1 MDNERQRRFAWIY
14 TTGAFVLVLVT
25 IFAVAFAV
33 QEHNARVLAEELT
46 ETASELQDTGA
57 RIANIR
63 DAEMKNM
70 DDYIRAFSEIGL
82 LLVTYDRHLQKIT
95 NLYNEARER
104 EKRLLR
110 VERLY
115 RKPHLTNWESMS
127 EILDI
132 TRALSNVMRE
142 ETSIVQNMAQLPE
155 SERMHFWHEHYLP
168 LEAQEK
174 GLRAKLLI
182 VGQRMSPA
190 QQ

>member
-1 MDNERQRRFAWIY
+1 MDNERQHKLSWIY
-14 TTGAFVLVLVT
+14 AAGAVVLVLVT
-25 IFAVAFAV
+25 VFAVAFAV
-33 QEHNARVLAEELT
+33 QEHNDRVLSEELT

-70 DDYIRAFSEIGL
+70 DDYIRAFSEIGPL
-82 LLVTYDRHLQKIT
+82 LDTYDRHLQKIT

-132 TRALSNVMRE
+132 TRALSKVMRE

-155 SERMHFWHEHYLP
+155 SERMQFWHEHYLP

-190 QQ
+190 EQ

>member
-1 MDNERQRRFAWIY
+1 MDNERPRKFTWIY
-14 TTGAFVLVLVT
+14 ATGAVVLVLVT

-33 QEHNARVLAEELT
+33 QEHNDRVLSEELT

-57 RIANIR
+57 RITSIR
-63 DAEMKNM
+63 GAEMKNM
-70 DDYIRAFSEIGL
+70 DDYVRAFSEIGPL
-82 LLVTYDRHLQKIT
+82 LDNYDRHLQKIT
-95 NLYNEARER
+95 ALYNQARER
-104 EKRLLR
+104 DKRLLR

-115 RKPHLTNWESMS
+115 RRPHLTNWESIS

-132 TRALSNVMRE
+132 TGALNRVMRQ
-142 ETSIVQNMAQLPE
+142 ETSVIQNMAQLPE
-155 SERMHFWHEHYLP
+155 TERMQFWHEHFLP

-190 QQ
+190 

>member
-1 MDNERQRRFAWIY
+1 MDNERQHKLSWIY
-14 TTGAFVLVLVT
+14 ATGAVVLVLVT
-25 IFAVAFAV
+25 VFAVAFAV
-33 QEHNARVLAEELT
+33 QEHNDRVLSEELT

-70 DDYIRAFSEIGL
+70 DDYIRAFSEIGPL
-82 LLVTYDRHLQKIT
+82 LDTYDRHLQRIT
-95 NLYNEARER
+95 DLYNEACER
-104 EKRLLR
+104 DKRLLR

-132 TRALSNVMRE
+132 TRALSKVMRE

-155 SERMHFWHEHYLP
+155 SERMQFWHEHYLP

-190 QQ
+190 EQ